1 MSQISLVIPAA
12 GASRRMG
19 DRDKLL
25 EVVDGRAMLRGVAE
39 RALALSDD
47 VIVTLPA
54 LDHARAQAL
63 DGLNLRLI
71 PVPDAADGMS
81 TSLRRAAESVPDDTG
96 GLMILPA
103 DMPDLTEED
112 LHSVMQAFTDAS
124 GEFLV
129 QATGADGTPGH
140 PVIFPAD
147 LIPDFATLTGDE
159 GARSIVKANRAR
171 LIRIAL
177 PRDHALTDLDTPDAW
192 TLWRANNPT
201 R

>member
-1 MSQISLVIPAA
+1 MTQVAIVIPAA

-25 EVVDGRAMLRGVAE
+25 EVVDGQAMLRGVAE
-39 RALALSDD
+39 RALAVSDT

-54 LDHARAQAL
+54 LDHPRAQVLEGL
-63 DGLNLRLI
+63 DLRLI

-81 TSLRRAAESVPDDTG
+81 ASLRRAAKGVPGGTG

-103 DMPDLTEED
+103 DMPDLTHED
-112 LHSVMQAFTDAS
+112 LQSVVQAFTDAS

-129 QATGADGTPGH
+129 QATGADRTPGH
-140 PVIFPAD
+140 PVMFPAD

-171 LIRIAL
+171 LIRVAL
-177 PRDHALTDLDTPDAW
+177 PGDHALTDLDTPDAW

>member
-1 MSQISLVIPAA
+1 MTQLTIVIPAA

-25 EVVDGRAMLRGVAE
+25 EVVDGQAMLRGVAE
-39 RALALSDD
+39 RALAVSDN

-54 LDHARAQAL
+54 LDHPRAQAL
-63 DGLNLRLI
+63 EGLDLRLI
-71 PVPDAADGMS
+71 PVPDAANGMS
-81 TSLRRAAESVPDDTG
+81 ASLRRATEGIPGDTG

-103 DMPDLTEED
+103 DMPDLTADD
-112 LHSVMQAFTDAS
+112 LQSVVQAFTDAS

-147 LIPDFATLTGDE
+147 LIPDFATLAGDE

-171 LIRIAL
+171 LIRVVL
-177 PRDHALTDLDTPDAW
+177 PGDHALTDLDTPDAW